1 MNLKNVIGV
10 AKMMKEIEID
20 KLQPSQLYI
29 EKERFQKIFDE
40 FDPENYEPVPVK
52 KLDGE
57 LILTDGHTRALV
69 AYLKGLK
76 KIKFVWEDVE
86 LDWDVYRLCVKWCKK
101 EGIFK
106 IKDLKDR
113 MINEED
119 FHRLWCKRCRRAIYR
134 IRKRRKEHLTKIIE
148 KIIKLPE
155 IANKI
160 KSLKEKIKSDKG
172 NLIQEEITQSIE
184 AHKIEL
190 PDIIKS
196 VWISTIK
203 GNTEEHLHPKSIEH
217 TFVLEGKGFAKIEN
231 RKIKL
236 NKGKWIIIDWDTP
249 HRFHTENI
257 FILLSFYTK

>member
-1 MNLKNVIGV
+1 MIG
-10 AKMMKEIEID
+10 EIEID
-20 KLQPSQLYI
+20 KLQPTQLYI
-29 EKERFQKIFDE
+29 EKERFQKIFNE
-40 FDPENYEPVPVK
+40 FDTKNYEPVPIK
-52 KLDGE
+52 ELDGE

-69 AYLKGLK
+69 ACLKGLK

-119 FHRLWCKRCRRAIYR
+119 FHRLWCKRCQRTIYR
-134 IRKRRKEHLTKIIE
+134 IRKRRKEHLTKNIE

-160 KSLKEKIKSDKG
+160 KSLKEKIGSNK
-172 NLIQEEITQSIE
+172 NILAQEEITDSVK
-184 AHKIEL
+184 AHGIEL

-196 VWISTIK
+196 VWITAIK
-203 GNTEEHLHPKSIEH
+203 GNTEEHLHPNSIEH

-236 NKGKWIIIDWDTP
+236 NKGTWIIIDWDTP
-249 HRFHTENI
+249 HRFDTENV
-257 FILLSFYTK
+257 FILLSFHTK